1 MFLRNIVIFV
11 KFERMEK
18 YLVVIEKAKNNYSA
32 FSPDVWGC
40 VANGKTVEETVSQF
54 KEALQLHLEAMAN
67 DGEDMPRAKGISQH
81 ISDGVF
87 RVGEIADE
95 YFITEVEIVVP
106 QHA

>member
-1 MFLRNIVIFV
+1 
-11 KFERMEK
+11 MEK

-40 VANGKTVEETVSQF
+40 VTTGKTVEETLSQI
-54 KEALQLHLEAMAN
+54 KEALQIHLDEIVN
-67 DGEDMPRAKGISQH
+67 DGEEIPKAKGLSQH

-87 RVGEIADE
+87 KTGEIAEE
-95 YFITEVEIVVP
+95 YFITEVEIAVP

>member
-1 MFLRNIVIFV
+1 
-11 KFERMEK
+11 MEK
-18 YLVVIEKAKNNYSA
+18 YLVVIEKATSNYSA

-40 VANGKTVEETVSQF
+40 VATGKSVEETVSQI

-67 DGEDMPRAKGISQH
+67 DGEDLPKAKGISQH

-87 RVGEIADE
+87 KEGEIADE
-95 YFITEVEIVVP
+95 YFITEVEVAVP

>member
-1 MFLRNIVIFV
+1 M
-11 KFERMEK
+11 KK

-40 VANGKTVEETVSQF
+40 VATGKTVEETVSEI
-54 KEALQLHLEAMAN
+54 KEALHLHIDAMVIDN
-67 DGEDMPRAKGISQH
+67 EDIPKAKGISQH

-87 RVGEIADE
+87 KAGEIAEE
-95 YFITEVEIVVP
+95 YFITEVEIAVP

>member
-1 MFLRNIVIFV
+1 
-11 KFERMEK
+11 MEK

-40 VANGKTVEETVSQF
+40 IATGNSVEATLVQIR
-54 KEALQLHLEAMAN
+54 EALQLHLESMSN
-67 DGEDMPRAKGISQH
+67 DGEDIPKAKGLSQH

-87 RVGEIADE
+87 KEGEIADE
-95 YFITEVEIVVP
+95 YFITEVEIAVP